1 MTDCNLLILKIL
13 KFLIVIKFS
22 HLKMSTKLL
31 VHEPGIERNSFKTLV
46 QQLENVQVTKGLS
59 ELSFNKSFVC
69 IVGWRH
75 NKELK
80 YSVTQITHCLDNK
93 GMFCFSLQHMKL
105 NF

>member
-1 MTDCNLLILKIL
+1 M
-13 KFLIVIKFS
+13 
-22 HLKMSTKLL
+22 
-31 VHEPGIERNSFKTLV
+31 E
-46 QQLENVQVTKGLS
+46 VTKGLS

-93 GMFCFSLQHMKL
+93 GMFWFSLQHMKL